1 MERIKQMKDWNTY
14 LAEADDDY
22 LVGIA
27 NKGLLK
33 RAYKDKE
40 ENNYQVLSIED
51 EAKVNVGSET
61 VFIRMPLGESRCS
74 CPSRSICRHIIL
86 GILALREQVLGNA
99 AGSTPLE
106 RYAEALQPSQLNIQS
121 ENTEISHKNQE
132 KLQVSQAVSQSE
144 NTETPQ
150 KNQEKQQVS
159 QAVSQ
164 SENTE
169 NIENKKAAAINKQPN
184 NYSDFAENKMPNSSQ
199 SEQTRKDNLSIQL
212 QTCIKVQEEISAYP
226 LSAIRKALGSRY
238 LQLFCTQAKA
248 KAVPPITIS
257 SVITVDLAAQGQRV
271 KLLSPL
277 EYSTCTCH
285 KKELCIHKAAAL
297 LWCKLEW
304 GVVTLEEIN
313 EDFNQSP
320 LQREQIHEAAGQMK
334 QFLEELLDMGL
345 ARVSPDALD
354 YMERLAMISHNA
366 RLANF
371 EGYWRALRDSYE
383 NYFKR
388 KASFRVAALMEQQA
402 RLYRRPQ
409 LLLEAKNDGAF
420 AELAGEFKADY
431 LPVGTLDL
439 IGIAMERYKSQAGYE
454 GETIYFLEEHT
465 KQWYTF
471 SSARPVFYE
480 KSARRGKPE
489 KKAAPW
495 GLPVSIE
502 ELAKTKVHLTDAKAD
517 IRRRLSSS
525 QDTRGWIAG
534 NRKGADILCVEDLGN
549 WYYRDFAALYTEQI
563 GTRKRPWLKEQE
575 AQIDSIDLVFLRP
588 TYCESAVFSETE
600 QKLFLSLFDAQNR
613 EVIVE
618 VAYSKVDLWG
628 IRYLEKITT
637 KTLPCFL
644 GKLYYRGG
652 RMRLYPV
659 AVFEKE
665 ELCEDGL

>member
-121 ENTEISHKNQE
+121 ENTEISQKRQKE
-132 KLQVSQAVSQSE
+132 QSQIQFGIQSE
-144 NTETPQ
+144 NAETPQ
-150 KNQEKQQVS
+150 KNQEKLQVS

-169 NIENKKAAAINKQPN
+169 NIENKKASAINKQPN

-199 SEQTRKDNLSIQL
+199 SEQARKDNLSIQL

-238 LQLFCTQAKA
+238 LQLFCAQAKA

-388 KASFRVAALMEQQA
+388 KASFRVAVLMEQQA
-402 RLYRRPQ
+402 RLYRRTQ

-517 IRRRLSSS
+517 IRR
-525 QDTRGWIAG
+525 
-534 NRKGADILCVEDLGN
+534 
-549 WYYRDFAALYTEQI
+549 
-563 GTRKRPWLKEQE
+563 
-575 AQIDSIDLVFLRP
+575 
-588 TYCESAVFSETE
+588 
-600 QKLFLSLFDAQNR
+600 
-613 EVIVE
+613 
-618 VAYSKVDLWG
+618 
-628 IRYLEKITT
+628 
-637 KTLPCFL
+637 
-644 GKLYYRGG
+644 
-652 RMRLYPV
+652 
-659 AVFEKE
+659 
-665 ELCEDGL
+665 

>member
-121 ENTEISHKNQE
+121 ENTEISQKRQKE
-132 KLQVSQAVSQSE
+132 QSQIQFGIQSE
-144 NTETPQ
+144 NAETPQ
-150 KNQEKQQVS
+150 KNQEKLQVS

-169 NIENKKAAAINKQPN
+169 NIENKKASAINKQPN

-388 KASFRVAALMEQQA
+388 KASR
-402 RLYRRPQ
+402 
-409 LLLEAKNDGAF
+409 
-420 AELAGEFKADY
+420 
-431 LPVGTLDL
+431 
-439 IGIAMERYKSQAGYE
+439 
-454 GETIYFLEEHT
+454 
-465 KQWYTF
+465 
-471 SSARPVFYE
+471 
-480 KSARRGKPE
+480 
-489 KKAAPW
+489 
-495 GLPVSIE
+495 
-502 ELAKTKVHLTDAKAD
+502 
-517 IRRRLSSS
+517 
-525 QDTRGWIAG
+525 
-534 NRKGADILCVEDLGN
+534 
-549 WYYRDFAALYTEQI
+549 
-563 GTRKRPWLKEQE
+563 
-575 AQIDSIDLVFLRP
+575 
-588 TYCESAVFSETE
+588 
-600 QKLFLSLFDAQNR
+600 
-613 EVIVE
+613 
-618 VAYSKVDLWG
+618 
-628 IRYLEKITT
+628 
-637 KTLPCFL
+637 
-644 GKLYYRGG
+644 
-652 RMRLYPV
+652 
-659 AVFEKE
+659 
-665 ELCEDGL
+665 